1 MKQEAETLSR
11 NSKNIRFIERPND
24 EEKKN
29 IMLSSDLFVFP
40 SVYENFP
47 LTAVEAQ
54 SSGLPCLFSDIT
66 PLRNI
71 VIEGKTGYCLSLDG
85 AFEKR
90 FFDKI
95 QEYLLLW
102 SNDYERYK
110 KMRVEIAEITSRLS
124 KENVLPQLLDMVE
137 SFLKSKGRNPS

>member
-1 MKQEAETLSR
+1 MKQDAETLSR
-11 NSKNIRFIERPND
+11 NSKNRRFIERPSD

-54 SSGLPCLFSDIT
+54 SSGLPYIFSDIT

-71 VIEGKTGYCLSLDG
+71 VIWGKTSYCLFLDG
-85 AFEKR
+85 ALAKR

-95 QEYLLLW
+95 QECLLLW

-124 KENVLPQLLDMVE
+124 KENVLPHLLDIVE
-137 SFLKSKGRNPS
+137 SFLKSKGRNTN